1 VGNKKYGKSHHNP
14 NHRKSKNKPSFIWTQ
29 LAIILCTILGVLIV
43 LSFIGVQPLA
53 TYKNNIANKLSSF
66 LSSNSVGNPSPIT
79 FPIPS
84 SVATATRF
92 QASNSCYPPLQTC
105 LYVNVQPNNVAIAN
119 KTYVV
124 DLYEKGHLR
133 ESTTILWNQPEI
145 NILQEKQVVFHI
157 DNDEYNAYAFK
168 DISNIFSISVHE

>member
-14 NHRKSKNKPSFIWTQ
+14 NHRKSKNKPSSIGTQ
-29 LAIILCTILGVLIV
+29 FAIILCAVLGILIV

-53 TYKNNIANKLSSF
+53 TYKNNIANKLSS
-66 LSSNSVGNPSPIT
+66 LSSNGAGNPLPIM
-79 FPIPS
+79 FPNPS

-92 QASNSCYPPLQTC
+92 QASNLCYPPLQTC
-105 LYVNVQPNNVAIAN
+105 LYVSVKPSNAAVAN

-124 DLYEKGHLR
+124 DLYEKGQLR

>member
-1 VGNKKYGKSHHNP
+1 MG
-14 NHRKSKNKPSFIWTQ
+14 SKKPSNKHHYQRNHKQKGFVEQI
-29 LAIILCTILGVLIV
+29 LSVILIILAVLVV
-43 LSFIGVQPLA
+43 LAFIGVQPLA
-53 TYKNNIANKLSSF
+53 TYKNDIANKLSSF
-66 LSSNSVGNPSPIT
+66 LSSKDVGNPLPIL
-79 FPIPS
+79 S

-92 QASNSCYPPLQTC
+92 QASNLCYPPLQTC
-105 LYVNVQPNNVAIAN
+105 LYVSVKPSNAAVAN

-124 DLYEKGHLR
+124 DLYEKGQLR